1 MFAVNRPITVLMVA
15 LALTLFGW
23 QSLRQL
29 ETSLLPEIEY
39 PEFVIVTEFKGGS
52 PEEIEQAITIHLE
65 EALSSLPSLQDIV
78 SSSRDG
84 LSVITVQFHWNIDPR
99 FTLLRI
105 REKIDAV
112 YDRFPRGTVRPY
124 ILDFNP
130 GSMPVMELILTGEAS
145 LTELGNFTRDV
156 LKPRFS
162 QVPGIAGANVIGS
175 PEQAVRI
182 EMDPTACARLGITSD
197 RIIQSVQNNLLD
209 KSLSSV
215 VKVGYAEYP
224 MTVEFPLNAP
234 EELAKIPIENRE
246 NIPVRLGDVARV
258 RKKPLAH
265 QSLVYHDTTESLL
278 IQLFKESGASTVRA
292 TRSALDLVKEISQ
305 TYPEMRL
312 SVIKNRGEF
321 VRQAIA
327 GLKQSILL
335 GALLAFLVILF
346 FLQDVRYALLLSM
359 VIPVSLLFAFN
370 ALYLHGISLNI
381 MTLGGLA
388 LGLGLI
394 VDNGI
399 VVVESIFLEMEKER
413 SPRAVLRGVK
423 KVSRAITGSTL
434 TTIAIFLPIV
444 YVEGYAAALFKQQA
458 LTISYTLVIS
468 LLAAIF
474 LIPAA
479 FYYFVMKRTKPRR
492 RSAVKKKQ
500 PREFSLFGPLY
511 RVFQK
516 VYGATEHTYHN
527 LLIYAL
533 DHKKRTIGLLLLLF
547 VIAVFVFEKVPKR
560 YWPAVPSDRVEMK
573 IAVPAT
579 IPFDIIRD
587 KTERSLRNLMRLS
600 EVVHVTTR
608 LVDPLKVSTRSF
620 QDLSESPGSYYV
632 YFSIS
637 LDRAIR
643 SFAPVKDRILRRIV
657 LPRDHLSIYQPTGL
671 SQEMGG
677 LSTKNFVVYITE
689 ESTGSQEE
697 TAERLGDFLKT
708 IDYCKEVSV
717 EKGGEQLV
725 KAVTLDPLQLL
736 FNDITPD
743 VITGNLILHTGEK
756 IIGSWQ
762 EKLRGIPVIAAWDTA
777 GTKDLSRLLG
787 EFIEPGKSLYR
798 TEQLV
803 SLRDTMKV
811 REIKRVNRRPVIAV
825 QANVPTR
832 KLRDIADRVSEW
844 YDSHTDA
851 GVTVTIAGESVRI
864 AESFQNLFLAFGM
877 AVVFVYFILAAQFES
892 FVHPLNIMLTV
903 PMGLVGATLGLV
915 LFGQSLNVI
924 SLIGIVMLT
933 GIGVNDAII
942 KVDYMNYLSR
952 REKIPL
958 REAVLRTSKEKFRP
972 VIMTTLTT
980 IVAML
985 PLAFGFGG
993 NVEMNRPLAITIIG
1007 GLSITTVLTLIIT
1020 PVMYEIGESLRAR
1033 RRMFGKK

>member
-1 MFAVNRPITVLMVA
+1 MFAINRPIAVLMVA

-39 PEFVIVTEFKGGS
+39 PEFVIVTEYKGGS
-52 PEEIEQAITIHLE
+52 PEEIEQAITVHLE
-65 EALSSLPSLQDIV
+65 EALSSLPDLQDIV

-84 LSVITVQFHWNIDPR
+84 LSVISVQFHWNIDPR

-112 YDRFPRGTVRPY
+112 YDRFPTETDRPY

-130 GSMPVMELILTGEAS
+130 GSLPVMELILTGEAS
-145 LTELGNFTRDV
+145 LTELGDFARDV

-162 QVPGIAGANVIGS
+162 QVPGIAGANVIGA
-175 PEQAVRI
+175 PEQAIRI
-182 EMDPTACARLGITSD
+182 EMDPKAGARLGITAD
-197 RIIQSVQNNLLD
+197 RIIQSVRDNLPD
-209 KSLSSV
+209 KPLSSV

-224 MTVEFPLNAP
+224 LTVEFPLKSP
-234 EELAKIPIENRE
+234 VELMKIPIENPE
-246 NIPVRLGDVARV
+246 NIPVRLGDVAQVRV
-258 RKKPLAH
+258 TPLTH
-265 QSLVYHDTTESLL
+265 QSIVYRDTTNALL
-278 IQLFKESGASTVRA
+278 IRLFKESGTSTIRA
-292 TRSALDLVKEISQ
+292 TRSALALVKEISR

-312 SVIKNRGEF
+312 SVIKNRGKF

-327 GLKQSILL
+327 GLKQSIWL
-335 GALLAFLVILF
+335 GAILAFLVILF
-346 FLQDVRYALLLSM
+346 FLQDVRYALLLST

-399 VVVESIFLEMEKER
+399 IVIESIFRELKQDR
-413 SPRAVLRGVK
+413 SPEAVFRGVK

-458 LTISYTLVIS
+458 LTISYTLAIS

-479 FYYFVMKRTKPRR
+479 FQYFVLKKMKSGEPSSIGQKPHR
-492 RSAVKKKQ
+492 K
-500 PREFSLFGPLY
+500 FSFLKPLY

-516 VYGATEHTYHN
+516 VYDATENTYHK
-527 LLIYAL
+527 LLIYSL
-533 DHKKRTIGLLLLLF
+533 DHKKRTIGLLLILF
-547 VIAVFVFEKVPKR
+547 VVAGLVFETIPKQ

-573 IAVPAT
+573 IAVPST
-579 IPFDIIRD
+579 VPFDIIRNQ
-587 KTERSLRNLMRLS
+587 TEYSLRNLLRLS
-600 EVVHVTTR
+600 EVTHVTTR
-608 LVDPLKVSTRSF
+608 LVDPLNVVTRSF
-620 QDLSESPGSYYV
+620 QDLNESPGSYYV

-637 LDRAIR
+637 LNRAIR
-643 SFAPVKDRILRRIV
+643 SFAPLEDRILRQVV
-657 LPRDHLSIYQPTGL
+657 LPQEYLSIYQPTGL
-671 SQEMGG
+671 SQDMAG
-677 LSTKNFVVYITE
+677 LSTKNFIVYVAA
-689 ESTGSQEE
+689 ESANNQEE
-697 TAERLGDFLKT
+697 TAEQLAGFLRT
-708 IDYCKEVSV
+708 MDDCREVSV
-717 EKGGEQLV
+717 EKGGRQMV
-725 KAVTLDPLQLL
+725 KMVTMDQARLM
-736 FNDITPD
+736 FADITPNA
-743 VITGNLILHTGEK
+743 IAENLYLHTGEK

-762 EKLRGIPVIAAWDTA
+762 EKLRSIPIVARWDSMNV
-777 GTKDLSRLLG
+777 KDLNRLLG
-787 EFIEPGKSLYR
+787 EMNEPGKSLYR
-798 TEQLV
+798 MEQLV
-803 SLRDTMKV
+803 SLRDTLKV

-825 QANVPTR
+825 QADVPAR
-832 KLRDIADRVSEW
+832 KLGTVADLVNEW
-844 YDSHTDA
+844 AKDHSNP
-851 GVTVTIAGESVRI
+851 GINITIAGESVRI
-864 AESFQNLFLAFGM
+864 AQSFGNLFWAFGL

-892 FVHPLNIMLTV
+892 FLHPLNIMLTV

-915 LFGQSLNVI
+915 VFQQSLNVI
-924 SLIGIVMLT
+924 SLIGIVMLI

-942 KVDYMNYLSR
+942 KVDYMNLLYR
-952 REKIPL
+952 RQKTPL
-958 REAVLRTSKEKFRP
+958 REAVLQTSNEKFRP
-972 VIMTTLTT
+972 VIMTTITT

-993 NVEMNRPLAITIIG
+993 NVEMNKPLAITIIG

-1020 PVMYEIGESLRAR
+1020 PVVYELSESLRAR
-1033 RRMFGKK
+1033 KRVFTKK